1 MFGGNTK
8 RIVVIKDI
16 PSNLIEE
23 AIFILRHEPAE
34 SKANKPMLD
43 LVHKNRKKEADYL
56 LKEAEMILNHYISD
70 QKTEGGPNI
79 ITGIKLHT
87 AKSKLTANTI
97 INITLVGSIA
107 FLIFIISRFI

>member
-23 AIFILRHEPAE
+23 AIFILRHEPSE
-34 SKANKPMLD
+34 KKAGKPVVDVL
-43 LVHKNRKKEADYL
+43 HRNRKKEADFL
-56 LKEAEMILNHYISD
+56 LKEAEMILNHYLKE
-70 QKTEGGPNI
+70 QKTENSSTLPD
-79 ITGIKLHT
+79 IKLNSV
-87 AKSKLTANTI
+87 KNKLMSNTI

-107 FLIFIISRFI
+107 FLIFIISKFI

>member
-23 AIFILRHEPAE
+23 AIFIFRHEPADIKA
-34 SKANKPMLD
+34 SKSMVDVL
-43 LVHKNRKKEADYL
+43 HKNRKKEADYL
-56 LKEAEMILNHYISD
+56 FKEAEMILNHYIREY
-70 QKTEGGPNI
+70 KTDGSPNI
-79 ITGIKLHT
+79 IAGIKLNT
-87 AKSKLTANTI
+87 AKKKLMSNTI

-107 FLIFIISRFI
+107 FLIFIITKFI